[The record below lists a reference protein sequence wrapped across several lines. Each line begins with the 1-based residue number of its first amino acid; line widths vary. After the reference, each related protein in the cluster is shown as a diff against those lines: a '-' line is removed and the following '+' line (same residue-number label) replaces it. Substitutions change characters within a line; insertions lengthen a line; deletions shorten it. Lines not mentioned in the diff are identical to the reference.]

1 VIYAGGSQATGGPA
15 DSLLTTFW
23 YLYIVGFDFSHMGL
37 ASAMAFGLFAL
48 IMIVTL
54 INFWGQRRW
63 VFYQEERR

>member
-1 VIYAGGSQATGGPA
+1 
-15 DSLLTTFW
+15 
-23 YLYIVGFDFSHMGL
+23 MGL

-54 INFWGQRRW
+54 LNFWGQKKW